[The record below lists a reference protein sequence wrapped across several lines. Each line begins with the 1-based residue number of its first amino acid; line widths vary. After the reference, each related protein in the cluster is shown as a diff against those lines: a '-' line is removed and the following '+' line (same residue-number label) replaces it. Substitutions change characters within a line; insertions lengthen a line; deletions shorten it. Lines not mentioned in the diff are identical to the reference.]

1 VRRCGWALVL
11 SATAV
16 LFVAGCRRKSAEH
29 RRTLDPRLVDPSPST
44 AQQLADGGPS
54 TLTLGIGWYGVDHGQ
69 AGSWRWASSS
79 AIVYFACPR
88 SGDLEFVARGA
99 PFTFRG
105 APRQTLTPVL
115 NGHVLPPVE
124 VTADWQELRFPLPVL
139 DLRVPINQLEL
150 RFAYAKAPAAVM
162 RSDDVRE
169 LSAMFAGMAVLP
181 KDRPFSDQ
189 LSSIRAMDGRA
200 YEANLGRSG
209 LAIPLPA
216 GSHVALQIGRVRSEP
231 NGVQMSIY
239 YQNGSQRTKRVWFG
253 AATAVAESTLTFPDP
268 VAGPSMAVLELEPSA
283 GPPQT
288 DARVQF
294 EFFAPVV
301 SRPTVSRR
309 LKPDIFLYL
318 VDTLRADELGAYGSS
333 LGLTPRIDGFS
344 RDGVVFKQASSS
356 APWTL
361 PATVSILSGVYPFEH
376 GATDLGKTVPESGLP
391 WLPEELTRLGYETA
405 GFSQWPFANSFGAD
419 RGFDRYYLDVRL
431 FDKSRSEDARELL
444 WQHLLHRAHPE
455 QPLFAY
461 IHVSDTHAVY
471 DPKGGD
477 RRLAEQ
483 HPGRLL
489 PQLYN
494 PQIFLAEGFGK
505 EAADTAHLHALYQG
519 EVQYADRQFGAFLD
533 LLRDLSLYDES
544 LVILVSDHGE
554 EFFEHHGFD
563 HGRTLYEELLHVP
576 LIVKFPENRFHGGYV
591 STRVSSLDL
600 APTILQL
607 LGQSTGELR
616 LHGSA
621 LPSSDERANRD
632 REVFAETQIGP
643 SRNQGAVD
651 LLGVATGDVK
661 CVSNRL
667 GRDRFGKPAPESEV
681 YDLKAD
687 PAERSPLA
695 ASDARAQSCQDRLAR
710 WIARAS
716 AASKRRNE
724 PVRPLP
730 PEEIRRLRALG
741 YLR

>member
-1 VRRCGWALVL
+1 M
-11 SATAV
+11 
-16 LFVAGCRRKSAEH
+16 
-29 RRTLDPRLVDPSPST
+29 
-44 AQQLADGGPS
+44 
-54 TLTLGIGWYGVDHGQ
+54 
-69 AGSWRWASSS
+69 
-79 AIVYFACPR
+79 VYFASAQSR
-88 SGDLEFVARGA
+88 EVEFAAHCAPFVFSGA
-99 PFTFRG
+99 P
-105 APRQTLTPVL
+105 AQTLTPVL
-115 NGHVLPPVE
+115 NGHVLPVIE
-124 VTADWQELRFPLPVL
+124 VKTDWHELRFPLPAAY
-139 DLRVPINQLEL
+139 LRPPVNQLEL
-150 RFAYAKAPAAVM
+150 RFAYAKAPTAVIK
-162 RSDDVRE
+162 SDDVRE

-181 KDRPFSDQ
+181 RDRPFLDQ
-189 LSSIRAMDGRA
+189 LSSIRAMDRGA

-209 LAIPLPA
+209 LAIPLPS
-216 GSHVALQIGRVRSEP
+216 GNHVALRIGQVRSEP
-231 NGVQMSIY
+231 NGTQMSIY
-239 YQNGSQRTKRVWFG
+239 YQNGSQPTKRVWFG
-253 AATAVAESTLTFPDP
+253 AATAVAGLTLTFPDP

-283 GPPQT
+283 GTPQT

-294 EFFAPVV
+294 EFFAPVA
-301 SRPTVSRR
+301 SRPAVPGR

-333 LGLTPRIDGFS
+333 LGLTPRIDAFA
-344 RDGVVFKQASSS
+344 RDGIVFKRASSS

-361 PATVSILSGVYPFEH
+361 PATLSILSGVYPFEH
-376 GATDLGKTVPESGLP
+376 GATDLGKTVPESGVP

-405 GFSQWPFANSFGAD
+405 GFSQWPFANSFGAE

-444 WQHLLHRAHPE
+444 WQHLLYRVHPE

-471 DPKGGD
+471 DPKGTD

-483 HPGRLL
+483 HSGTLL

-505 EAADTAHLHALYQG
+505 KAADTAHLHALYQG
-519 EVQYADRQFGAFLD
+519 EVQYADRQFGALLD
-533 LLRDLSLYDES
+533 LLRDLNLYDES
-544 LVILVSDHGE
+544 LIILVSDHGE
-554 EFFEHHGFD
+554 EFFEHGGFD

-576 LIVKFPENRFHGGYV
+576 LIVKFPENRSHGGYV

-600 APTILQL
+600 APTVLQL

-616 LHGSA
+616 FHGSA
-621 LPSSDERANRD
+621 LPSSDERANGD

-661 CVSNRL
+661 CVINRL
-667 GRDRFGKPAPESEV
+667 GRDRFGKPAPESEA

-687 PAERSPLA
+687 PTEHSPLA
-695 ASDARAQSCQDRLAR
+695 SSDARAQSCQDRLTR

-716 AASKRRNE
+716 TASRRRNE